1 MKNRS
6 LAKWRGGTASPGA
19 WIMLTDLHI
28 VETLVRMDF
37 DWLCFDLQHGLLS
50 HSHLLALIPIV
61 TATEKSPLVR
71 VCQNDAG
78 DIGRV
83 LDAGA
88 HGVIV
93 PQVNS
98 AEEAAAAAAA
108 CRYPPVGRRSCGPL
122 RGVMQDGI
130 NYLLTANDQVTCIAM
145 IETREGLDNVD
156 AIASTPGIDALFI
169 GPMDLCYG
177 LGITPG
183 DFGNPDFVTA
193 VKRIKAA
200 CAAAGCAVGI
210 FGYSPELAH
219 LALGDGFSFASIGTD
234 ISFFRA
240 GAQSALQIPKKTPTT
255 AASAPTY

>member
-6 LAKWRGGTASPGA
+6 LAKWQAGTASPGA
-19 WIMLTDLHI
+19 WIMLTDLHV
-28 VETLVRMDF
+28 VENLVRMDF

-50 HSHLLALIPIV
+50 HSHLLSLIPIV
-61 TATEKSPLVR
+61 AATEKSPIVR

-98 AEEAAAAAAA
+98 ATEAASAVAA

-122 RGVMQDGI
+122 RGVILDGI
-130 NYLLTANDQVTCIAM
+130 NYLMTANDEVACIAM
-145 IETREGLDNVD
+145 IETREGLENVD
-156 AIASTPGIDALFI
+156 AIASTPGINALFI

-177 LGITPG
+177 LGIMPG
-183 DFGNPDFVTA
+183 DFGNPDFVAA

-219 LALGDGFSFASIGTD
+219 QALSDGFMFASIGTD
-234 ISFFRA
+234 ISFFRS
-240 GAQSALQIPKKTPTT
+240 GAQSALRMGNKPQAAT
-255 AASAPTY
+255 AAPTY

>member
-1 MKNRS
+1 MKNSS
-6 LAKWRGGTASPGA
+6 LAKWKAKQPSPGA
-19 WIMLTDLHI
+19 WVMLTDLHV
-28 VETLVRMDF
+28 VENLVRMEF

-50 HSHLLALIPIV
+50 HSHLLSLLPIV
-61 TATEKSPLVR
+61 TSTAKSPIVR

-93 PQVNS
+93 PGINS

-122 RGVMQDGI
+122 RGVVQYGFE
-130 NYLLTANDQVTCIAM
+130 YLLNANNEVACIAM

-156 AIASTPGIDALFI
+156 AIARTPGIDALFI

-177 LGITPG
+177 IGITPG
-183 DFGNPDFVTA
+183 DFGNPAFVSA
-193 VKRIKAA
+193 VKKIRAA
-200 CAAAGCAVGI
+200 CDTAGCAVGI

-219 LALGDGFSFASIGTD
+219 QALNDGFTFASIGTD
-234 ISFFRA
+234 VSFFRA
-240 GAQSALQIPKKTPTT
+240 GAQAALRAGAPQK
-255 AASAPTY
+255 AGSAPTY

>member
-6 LAKWRGGTASPGA
+6 LAKWRTGTASPGA
-19 WIMLTDLHI
+19 WIMLTDLHV
-28 VETLVRMDF
+28 VENLVRMEF

-50 HSHLLALIPIV
+50 HSHLLSLIPIV
-61 TATEKSPLVR
+61 TATDKSPIVR

-98 AEEAAAAAAA
+98 ADEAASAAAA

-122 RGVMQDGI
+122 RGAMQDGI
-130 NYLLTANDQVTCIAM
+130 NYLVTANDEVACIAM
-145 IETREGLDNVD
+145 IETREGLDNVN

-183 DFGNPDFVTA
+183 DFGNAEFIAA
-193 VKRIKAA
+193 VKKIRAA
-200 CAAAGCAVGI
+200 CAAAGRAVGI
-210 FGYSPELAH
+210 FGYSAELAH
-219 LALGDGFSFASIGTD
+219 QALDDGFAFASIGTD
-234 ISFFRA
+234 INFFRA
-240 GAQSALQIPKKTPTT
+240 GAQNALRPLKKAQT
-255 AASAPTY
+255 AAPTY